1 MAEPTVKI
9 PYLDLI
15 TGGVGQIL
23 TALPVFL
30 AAYKILHGIWA
41 AKQNPNA
48 YQIWLAAHPG
58 GTLEQFQHEQFT
70 QFNTYLLTE
79 SQAVVDFT
87 AQWLESHG
95 YVKQPDGSWLPPT
108 A

>member
-1 MAEPTVKI
+1 MGTTEYKI
-9 PYLDLI
+9 PYLDVI
-15 TGGVGQIL
+15 TGSVGQIL
-23 TALPVFL
+23 TALPVFI

-41 AKQNPNA
+41 SKQDPNA
-48 YQIWLAAHPG
+48 YQIWLETHPG

-70 QFNTYLLTE
+70 QYNAYLLAE

-95 YVKQPDGSWLPPT
+95 YVKQPDGSWKPVS